1 MAWVL
6 VLTAAC
12 MCIVAAAMASA
23 AASDVICRQVG
34 DAHWKLVAAV
44 GIPCSAVA
52 SLEWSSAAPAVLMA
66 ASSAFMAM
74 HVLSERVPSHVSLT
88 ISGALAAA
96 SFLAAQGGPDGWR
109 LLAPFAS
116 SLLFLAMYHM
126 RVLAGGADAK
136 ALIALAMVP
145 QYPSLPGVPLLWQA
159 GWPLSAIPLSVSV
172 LVIAVILSLAPMIC
186 LGIRNAASGSW
197 GPRMFTEYRMP
208 LDEAER
214 SYVWLVEDVQDG
226 QVVRRRVT
234 EGEREAASRLR
245 DAGIEEVAVTPM
257 VPFVAFIAA
266 GLVVAL
272 LIGNPL
278 FAVMRS

>member
-23 AASDVICRQVG
+23 AASDVMRREVS

-44 GIPCSAVA
+44 GIPCSLA
-52 SLEWSSAAPAVLMA
+52 SWLEWASAVPAVLMA
-66 ASSAFMAM
+66 ASSALMAI
-74 HVLSERVPSHVSLT
+74 HVLSESVPGPVSLAL
-88 ISGALAAA
+88 SGAFAAA
-96 SFLAAQGGPDGWR
+96 SFVLSEGDPDGWR

-116 SLLFLAMYHM
+116 SLLFLAMYHA

-145 QYPSLPGVPLLWQA
+145 QYPSLPGIPLLWQA
-159 GWPLSAIPLSVSV
+159 GWPLSAVPFSVSV
-172 LVIAVILSLAPMIC
+172 LTIAVVLSLLPMIG

-197 GPRMFTEYRMP
+197 GPRILTEYRMP

-214 SYVWLVEDVQDG
+214 SFVWLAEDVQDG
-226 QVVRRRVT
+226 RVVRR
-234 EGEREAASRLR
+234 S
-245 DAGIEEVAVTPM
+245 
-257 VPFVAFIAA
+257 
-266 GLVVAL
+266 L
-272 LIGNPL
+272 LISSNVKNICNVPL
-278 FAVMRS
+278 EKAVILK